1 MSELVMNFFP
11 IEEEKLERWHV
22 KNANDWF
29 YNGGNFF
36 YSMLI
41 FCCFQEHHLMELG
54 LWYLTQQC
62 IRYGY

>member
-1 MSELVMNFFP
+1 MLKMQTTGFTMETASS
-11 IEEEKLERWHV
+11 
-22 KNANDWF
+22 
-29 YNGGNFF
+29 GGNFF